1 MELSFRIKFS
11 LSRKLR
17 VYELPAISKQQ
28 TVVRNLGITNINNMK
43 KYLPIFVLSLMLSS
57 NVFSQ
62 DSLRISENWTELT
75 QKLTFRTEI
84 TLELTKQLLN
94 SKKIDKVELKNAELH
109 AKELNL
115 ICKNSVLTHTNI
127 NLIKDKNA
135 ELTMSLTH
143 TLVNLEFDT
152 KLKNKEKTQF
162 IIDQLLVIEQQICIV
177 SNKYNKSCKDYDKEE
192 LIFNLNCENESPQ
205 IEFK

>member
-1 MELSFRIKFS
+1 
-11 LSRKLR
+11 
-17 VYELPAISKQQ
+17 
-28 TVVRNLGITNINNMK
+28 
-43 KYLPIFVLSLMLSS
+43 MLSS

>member
-94 SKKIDKVELKNAELH
+94 SKKIDKVESKNAELH